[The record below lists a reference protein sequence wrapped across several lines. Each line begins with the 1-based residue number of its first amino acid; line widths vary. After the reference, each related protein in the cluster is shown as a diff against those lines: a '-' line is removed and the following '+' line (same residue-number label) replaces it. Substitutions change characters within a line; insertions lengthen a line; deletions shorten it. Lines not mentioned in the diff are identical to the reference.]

1 MWGVLIFAP
10 IIGILGFIVS
20 SAIAYNIFFY
30 KFYDFLCEVKDN
42 DGKVAKTIADE
53 AGNECKAMQIQSLHN
68 VSLDDFKLLLLAA
81 YSAAYLS

>member
-1 MWGVLIFAP
+1 MWGVLAFAP

-42 DGKVAKTIADE
+42 DGKVAKRIRKIIE
-53 AGNECKAMQIQSLHN
+53 IVYYMVVYFIFCLIGSL
-68 VSLDDFKLLLLAA
+68 VLRVWGIFF
-81 YSAAYLS
+81 

>member
-20 SAIAYNIFFY
+20 SAIAYNIFFF

-42 DGKVAKTIADE
+42 DGKVARRIRKIIEIVYYIVVYIIFCLIA
-53 AGNECKAMQIQSLHN
+53 SLF
-68 VSLDDFKLLLLAA
+68 LRIWGIFF
-81 YSAAYLS
+81 

>member
-20 SAIAYNIFFY
+20 SAIAYNIFFF

-42 DGKVAKTIADE
+42 DGKVAKRIRKIIE
-53 AGNECKAMQIQSLHN
+53 IVYYMVVYSMFCLIII
-68 VSLDDFKLLLLAA
+68 LAVRIWDA
-81 YSAAYLS
+81 FF

>member
-30 KFYDFLCEVKDN
+30 KFYDYLYEARDN
-42 DGKVAKTIADE
+42 DGKVAKRIRKIIEIVYYIVVYFIFCLIIAL
-53 AGNECKAMQIQSLHN
+53 GLRVWGI
-68 VSLDDFKLLLLAA
+68 FF
-81 YSAAYLS
+81 

>member
-30 KFYDFLCEVKDN
+30 KFYDFLYEVKDN
-42 DGKVAKTIADE
+42 DGKVAKRIRKIIEIVYYMVVYVMFCLIA
-53 AGNECKAMQIQSLHN
+53 SL
-68 VSLDDFKLLLLAA
+68 VLRVWGIFF
-81 YSAAYLS
+81 

>member
-42 DGKVAKTIADE
+42 DGKVARRIRKIIEIVYYTVVYFIFCLIGALVLRVW
-53 AGNECKAMQIQSLHN
+53 GI
-68 VSLDDFKLLLLAA
+68 FF
-81 YSAAYLS
+81 

>member
-20 SAIAYNIFFY
+20 SAIAYNIFFF

-42 DGKVAKTIADE
+42 DGKVARRIRKIIEIVYYMVVYFIFCLIA
-53 AGNECKAMQIQSLHN
+53 
-68 VSLDDFKLLLLAA
+68 LLVLRVWGIFF
-81 YSAAYLS
+81 

>member
-42 DGKVAKTIADE
+42 DGKVAKRIRKIIE
-53 AGNECKAMQIQSLHN
+53 IVYYMVVYSMFCLIII
-68 VSLDDFKLLLLAA
+68 LAVRLWGA
-81 YSAAYLS
+81 FF

>member
-30 KFYDFLCEVKDN
+30 KFYDFLYEVKDN
-42 DGKVAKTIADE
+42 DGKVAKRIRKIIE
-53 AGNECKAMQIQSLHN
+53 IVYYMVVYSMFCFIII
-68 VSLDDFKLLLLAA
+68 LAVRLWDA
-81 YSAAYLS
+81 FF

>member
-42 DGKVAKTIADE
+42 DGKVAKRIRKIIEIVYYMVVYVMFCLIA
-53 AGNECKAMQIQSLHN
+53 SL
-68 VSLDDFKLLLLAA
+68 VLRVWGIFF
-81 YSAAYLS
+81 

>member
-10 IIGILGFIVS
+10 IIGIIGFIVS

-42 DGKVAKTIADE
+42 DGKVARRIRKIIE
-53 AGNECKAMQIQSLHN
+53 IVYYMVVYCIFCLIGSL
-68 VSLDDFKLLLLAA
+68 VLRVWGIFF
-81 YSAAYLS
+81 

>member
-30 KFYDFLCEVKDN
+30 QFYDYLYEARDN
-42 DGKVAKTIADE
+42 DGKVAKRIRKIIEIVYYIVVYIIFCLIA
-53 AGNECKAMQIQSLHN
+53 SLF
-68 VSLDDFKLLLLAA
+68 LRIWGIFF
-81 YSAAYLS
+81 

>member
-1 MWGVLIFAP
+1 MWGVLAFAP

-42 DGKVAKTIADE
+42 DGKVARRIRKIIEIVYYIVVYIIFCLIA
-53 AGNECKAMQIQSLHN
+53 SL
-68 VSLDDFKLLLLAA
+68 VLRVWGIFF
-81 YSAAYLS
+81 

>member
-30 KFYDFLCEVKDN
+30 QFYDYLYEVKDN
-42 DGKVAKTIADE
+42 DGKVAKRIRKIIE
-53 AGNECKAMQIQSLHN
+53 IVYYIVVYFMFSLIIGL
-68 VSLDDFKLLLLAA
+68 VLRIWDAFF
-81 YSAAYLS
+81 

>member
-42 DGKVAKTIADE
+42 DGKVAKRIRKIIEIVYYIVVYFIFCLIA
-53 AGNECKAMQIQSLHN
+53 SL
-68 VSLDDFKLLLLAA
+68 VLRVWGIFF
-81 YSAAYLS
+81 